1 MSIKEF
7 IQQNTLLPRLKKSSV
22 LVVYDPEK
30 IYHDLCLEMATD
42 TIEVVDTSD
51 SSITSRESALKA
63 LRNLGRPTTD
73 LEGLL
78 VYVPAEPPE
87 TEEDKQKDPFALYTV
102 CGSVFPDGAGDA
114 YMHLCLKA
122 KPDHA
127 TEIRRIFSQDPT
139 PSFAV
144 IDAVGGGKGW
154 PNLQVALNV
163 ESANDILFALLA
175 PTDKQKQSLEAKEGW
190 VAEAKD
196 LFAVS
201 LGLKLL
207 TRGKTW
213 SSISDELWRFVL
225 YSEFVF
231 DLPGDLPE
239 SLANVPRANEAAKPI
254 IEDLCERLRNDHR
267 TQTAYIQRAQAIEQ
281 ELELP
286 SHCKSITDLGIRDT
300 FPFEERSF
308 LTRGIEAIKN
318 NDADAARYILN
329 QHTNNVWAGIGE
341 SQVQWGLVGA
351 ALALCE
357 ACDDFERQ
365 LPDYSQNIDALIDF
379 YVSSLREVDRR
390 QREFEQSVS
399 DSMASV
405 SSMNEIIEKARS
417 KYRNLSSRVQN
428 LFIRHVEKTGWPPLG
443 RLSNADLFDSKI
455 APKIQESGHKV
466 AFFMIDS
473 LRYELGVALEQQ
485 LAEDDPVELTA
496 AMAQLP
502 SITSVGMA
510 SLLPDAGNNLKLT
523 KEDNKVTPFLGTA
536 KITSVKQRMDV
547 MRNKYGQRF
556 EEMKLAEF
564 IKPRKKIQ
572 PDVDL
577 LVIRSVEIDAYL
589 ETDPELTLRL
599 IQDAL
604 KRIRVAIHKLK
615 GMGFHEVVIAT
626 DHGFFLNPHTEAGD
640 VCTKPNGD
648 WLFAHDRLAL
658 GDGASDS
665 ANFLLSASH
674 LGMRGDFEK
683 VAGPRS
689 LVAYRAG
696 ELYFH
701 GGISLQECIVPII
714 AIRLSKEQPI
724 KEKARIKV
732 FYKNDAKHITSR
744 FPVIDVEYEKKQME
758 MFIQENE
765 IELLLE
771 AHDKNSN
778 VVGEAKAGGIVNPA
792 TGTITIKAGERLKV
806 TLKMQEEYHGKF
818 AVKAMNP
825 STLAI
830 FDKLDLKTD
839 YVV

>member
-7 IQQNTLLPRLKKSSV
+7 IQQNTLLPRLKKTSA
-22 LVVYDPEK
+22 LVVYDPKK
-30 IYHDLCLEMATD
+30 IYHDLCLDMATD

-51 SSITSRESALKA
+51 SSITSRENALKA

-87 TEEDKQKDPFALYTV
+87 NEEDKQKDPFALYTA

-127 TEIRRIFSQDPT
+127 TEVRRIFSQDPT

-154 PNLQVALNV
+154 PNLQVASNV

-175 PTDKQKQSLEAKEGW
+175 PTDLQKQSLEAKEGW
-190 VAEAKD
+190 VSEAKD
-196 LFAVS
+196 LFAVC

-267 TQTAYIQRAQAIEQ
+267 TQTTYIQRAQAIEQ
-281 ELELP
+281 ALELP
-286 SHCKSITDLGIRDT
+286 SHCKSITDLGVRDT

-308 LTRGIEAIKN
+308 LIRGMEAIKN

-351 ALALCE
+351 ALSLCE
-357 ACDDFERQ
+357 TCDDFERQ

-379 YVSSLREVDRR
+379 YVSSLREVDRL

-417 KYRNLSSRVQN
+417 KYRNLSSRVQD

-455 APKIQESGHKV
+455 APKLQESGHKV

-485 LAEDDPVELTA
+485 LAEDDPVELIA

-510 SLLPDAGNNLKLT
+510 SLLPDAGNNIKLT

-648 WLFAHDRLAL
+648 WSFVHDRLAL
-658 GDGASDS
+658 GDGVSDS
-665 ANFLLSASH
+665 ANFVFSASH
-674 LGMRGDFEK
+674 LGVRGDFEK

-701 GGISLQECIVPII
+701 GGISLQECIVPVI

-724 KEKARIKV
+724 KEKARIKI